1 MCVSESRAL
10 GAAAS
15 VELSSESS
23 RNSKAGVRVGKEHGR
38 VLLDLL
44 ERESLA
50 GVLAVLDDS
59 RAERALEAADR
70 GAAAALANGVGEGN
84 AKAHAMLVSL
94 SSVKGAV

>member
-1 MCVSESRAL
+1 MPGSRAL
-10 GAAAS
+10 GAAAR

-50 GVLAVLDDS
+50 SVLAVLDDS
-59 RAERALEAADR
+59 CAERALEAADR
-70 GAAAALANGVGEGN
+70 GAAATVADGVGEGN
-84 AKAHAMLVSL
+84 ARTHTMLASL